1 MVFNSLRSF
10 HEVART
16 GSIRKASEAL
26 NLAPSSVS
34 RQILILERQIG
45 AALLDRSTTGATL
58 TAAGKLVAHYARTV
72 ILDYDTLRTDI
83 EELKGTGR
91 AIIHIAAVESLIL
104 EAPLAAIEIFR
115 ARFPDVQFRLR
126 MLTASEV
133 AQEVRAGACDIG
145 ITINQLPD
153 PTLKTILQL
162 EEPLVLAV
170 RRDHH
175 LAQRASVTL
184 PELADEPLA
193 LHETAHAVRQLFDEA
208 TRAKGFLIAP
218 VLSSSSLEALRGF
231 VRAGLGGAILT
242 RSGVT
247 QDSSGDIVA
256 VPFDETSLT
265 CGCIVLLTRAGRR
278 LSRNLRLFVAELS
291 DALQQGRG
299 DR

>member
-1 MVFNSLRSF
+1 M
-10 HEVART
+10 
-16 GSIRKASEAL
+16 
-26 NLAPSSVS
+26 
-34 RQILILERQIG
+34 
-45 AALLDRSTTGATL
+45 LDRSTTGARL
-58 TAAGKLVAHYARTV
+58 TEAGKLVAHYARTV

-115 ARFPDVQFRLR
+115 ARCPDVQFRLR

-133 AQEVRAGACDIG
+133 ADEVRAGTCDIG

-162 EEPLVLAV
+162 KEPLVLAV
-170 RRDHH
+170 RRDHR

-184 PELADEPLA
+184 PRAGRPRA
-193 LHETAHAVRQLFDEA
+193 ARAARNRARRPPTVRRGDAGEGVPDRSGVVEQD
-208 TRAKGFLIAP
+208 
-218 VLSSSSLEALRGF
+218 SLKALRGF

-242 RSGVT
+242 RSGVA

-256 VPFDETSLT
+256 VPIDETSLT
-265 CGCIVLLTRAGRR
+265 CGSIVLLTRAGRR

-291 DALQQGRG
+291 EALQHGR
-299 DR
+299 REA

>member
-1 MVFNSLRSF
+1 MVFSSLRSF

-34 RQILILERQIG
+34 RQILILERQVG
-45 AALLDRSTTGATL
+45 ATLLGRSTTGVTL
-58 TAAGKLVAHYARTV
+58 TPAGKLVAHYARSV

-91 AIIHIAAVESLIL
+91 AVIHIAAVESLIL

-133 AQEVRAGACDIG
+133 GQEVRAGTCDIG

-170 RRDHH
+170 RQDHR
-175 LAQRASVTL
+175 LAHRASVTL

-208 TRAKGFLIAP
+208 TRAKGFLVAP

-242 RSGVT
+242 RSGVA
-247 QDSSGDIVA
+247 QEGSGAIVA
-256 VPFDETSLT
+256 VPIDEPSLT
-265 CGCIVLLTRAGRR
+265 CGSIVLLTRAGRR
-278 LSRNLRLFVAELS
+278 LSRNLRLFVVELS
-291 DALQQGRG
+291 DALQQGRSAA
-299 DR
+299 